1 MPAPHVECTALP
13 CASVPNFWPHT
24 PHHHTC
30 QGEYY
35 ACALSNI
42 YTFGP
47 TFRAEYSFT
56 ARHLAEFW
64 MIEPEMAF
72 CDIYDDMQC
81 AEDYVRYCCKFILDN
96 CRWAHGES
104 PDVWCGVRGQGSV
117 AVCVDD
123 MQCAKDYVRY
133 SCKFP
138 LDAPSLL
145 SPAHSAPPPRS
156 DLEFITKMID
166 KGAIERLEQVANTPF
181 KRCSYT
187 EAIELLQKAVVNGK
201 KFEYPVEWGIDLA
214 TEHERHLSEEIFKQP
229 VSVD

>member
-1 MPAPHVECTALP
+1 MEGLGARWEHRVAGCLVSCYVPHSTPSHAPLP
-13 CASVPNFWPHT
+13 PHFWPHT
-24 PHHHTC
+24 PCHHTS

-96 CRWAHGES
+96 CR
-104 PDVWCGVRGQGSV
+104 
-117 AVCVDD
+117 
-123 MQCAKDYVRY
+123 
-133 SCKFP
+133 
-138 LDAPSLL
+138 
-145 SPAHSAPPPRS
+145 
-156 DLEFITKMID
+156 
-166 KGAIERLEQVANTPF
+166 
-181 KRCSYT
+181 
-187 EAIELLQKAVVNGK
+187 
-201 KFEYPVEWGIDLA
+201 
-214 TEHERHLSEEIFKQP
+214 
-229 VSVD
+229 